1 MIARVRPGGLEI
13 RSVDGGEAYQLDFGR
28 DMQVTSAALDETGTR
43 LALTAT
49 SDVDEAGCSRTG
61 PALLLFDIQ
70 TGRQTALREDYSDGP
85 VWFPGESRLAFSTG
99 TDICTIDAD
108 GGDFDALYRYS
119 TVTQGPT
126 HIGIDPGKNTLSFV
140 TFIGDDQRIGVVDL
154 RSGKGRLLPVSCYH
168 YCWWDEETIL
178 YVLGSGLKLLDI
190 GAGKSRTLLRD
201 LQPLLESGA
210 LASASET
217 WAEWIARD
225 GACHEVRV
233 PACCGDRV
241 YFGARVTYPQRRRS
255 AIPFLKSTAHLTYSG
270 VFSVARDK
278 SDFRAHIER
287 TEGMIF
293 DFVFVNS
300 GKTLAAYVE
309 KRNEE
314 GRLSREWVYAGEG
327 AEEIPCGFGP
337 LPKASLSIRGN
348 CPSWDVW

>member
-1 MIARVRPGGLEI
+1 MIARLRPDGLVI
-13 RSVDGGEAYQLDFGR
+13 RSVDGGEAHELDFGR
-28 DMQVTSAALDETGTR
+28 ELQVTSAALDETGSR

-49 SDVDEAGCSRTG
+49 SDLDEAGCPRTG
-61 PALLLFDIQ
+61 PGLLLFDLKTGAQ
-70 TGRQTALREDYSDGP
+70 TVLREDYSDGP

-108 GGDFDALYRYS
+108 GGDLSTLYRYS
-119 TVTQGPT
+119 TVVQGPT

-140 TFIGDDQRIGVVDL
+140 TFVGDDQRIGVVDL
-154 RSGKGRLLPVSCYH
+154 RSGEGRLLPVSCYH
-168 YCWWDEETIL
+168 YCWWDEDTIL
-178 YVLGSGLKLLDI
+178 YVLGSGLKLVDI
-190 GAGKSRTLLRD
+190 SSGTSRRFLRD
-201 LQPLLESGA
+201 LRPLLESGA
-210 LASASET
+210 LANASEA

-225 GACHEVRV
+225 EAYHELRV
-233 PACCGDRV
+233 PACYGDGV

-278 SDFRAHIER
+278 SDLRAHIER
-287 TEGMIF
+287 AEGMIF

-300 GKTLAAYVE
+300 GKTLAAYIE

-314 GRLSREWVYAGEG
+314 GWLSRKWVYAGQC
-327 AEEIPCGFGP
+327 ADQIPSGFGP
-337 LPKASLSIRGN
+337 LPKASLSVRGN